1 MQTWT
6 LDWAIRNFI
15 AELLMPPGIWIL
27 MSLGALF
34 FLRHRQI
41 LQRTLLVFA
50 LMMIWV
56 SSTPAFAAWFTHQM
70 DAFLHWPKP
79 VQISGLPHHQQ
90 SSNQVPVQTQG
101 QANNQT
107 QDQIQAIIV
116 LGGGRRLGAKE
127 SAEYSNQDL
136 SKETLERVRMAAKLA
151 RQTGLPI
158 LTSGGQPDATDTK
171 SQSEAEVM
179 SRVLK
184 NEYALNVKW
193 LESQSHTTQE
203 NARYSFEMLKKEQVH
218 RVYLVTH
225 FWHMPRAQRIF
236 EQQGFQV
243 TAIPHGFWGI
253 EQYTPLDFYPGSSA
267 LASTRQVWHEVLG
280 SVWYRLRY

>member
-34 FLRHRQI
+34 FLRHRQV

-70 DAFLHWPKP
+70 DSFLHWPKP

-90 SSNQVPVQTQG
+90 SSNQV
-101 QANNQT
+101 QAQT

-116 LGGGRRLGAKE
+116 LGGGSRLGAQDSSEYGHQDLGKE
-127 SAEYSNQDL
+127 S
-136 SKETLERVRMAAKLA
+136 LERVRLAAKVA
-151 RQTGLPI
+151 KQTGLPI
-158 LTSGGQPDATDTK
+158 LTAGGMPYIRSMSQPIDQADAVIM
-171 SQSEAEVM
+171 AM
-179 SRVLK
+179 VLK
-184 NEYALNVKW
+184 NEYGLSVKW
-193 LESQSHTTQE
+193 IEDQSHTTQE
-203 NARYSFEMLKKEQVH
+203 NAVNSAKLLKAEGVH
-218 RVYLVTH
+218 HIYLVTQ
-225 FWHMPRAQRIF
+225 FWHMPRAQKIF
-236 EQQGFQV
+236 QKQGFQV
-243 TAIPHGFWGI
+243 FPIAQGY
-253 EQYTPLDFYPGSSA
+253 QASQRYTPLDFYPSA
-267 LASTRQVWHEVLG
+267 HGMTLTRQIWHESLG
-280 SVWYRLRY
+280 AVWYAMRF

>member
-41 LQRTLLVFA
+41 LQRILIVFA

-56 SSTPAFAAWFTHQM
+56 TSTPAFAAWFTHQM
-70 DAFLHWPKP
+70 DSFLHWPKP

-90 SSNQVPVQTQG
+90 SSNQVQTQ
-101 QANNQT
+101 AKV
-107 QDQIQAIIV
+107 QAIII

-127 SAEYSNQDL
+127 FAEYSNQDL
-136 SKETLERVRMAAKLA
+136 SKEALERVRMAAKLA

-158 LTSGGQPDATDTK
+158 LTSGGRPDATDAND
-171 SQSEAEVM
+171 QSEAEVM
-179 SRVLK
+179 SWVLK
-184 NEYALNVKW
+184 NEYALDVKW

-203 NARYSFEMLKKEQVH
+203 NARYSFEMLKKEQID

-243 TAIPHGFWGI
+243 TPIPHGFWDI
-253 EQYTPLDFYPGSSA
+253 QRYTPLDFYPSGSAFTS
-267 LASTRQVWHEVLG
+267 SRQVWHEVLG

>member
-34 FLRHRQI
+34 FLTSRQI

-50 LMMIWV
+50 LIMIWV
-56 SSTPAFAAWFTHQM
+56 SSTPAFAAWFIHQV
-70 DAFLHWPKP
+70 DYFLNWPNP
-79 VQISGLPHHQQ
+79 IQISRLPHHQQ
-90 SSNQVPVQTQG
+90 SSNQV
-101 QANNQT
+101 
-107 QDQIQAIIV
+107 QAIIV

-127 SAEYSNQDL
+127 FEEYSNQDL

-158 LTSGGQPDATDTK
+158 LTSGGQPDATDTDD
-171 SQSEAEVM
+171 QPEAEVM

-184 NEYALNVKW
+184 KEYALDVRW
-193 LESQSHTTQE
+193 LESQSHNTQE
-203 NARYSFEMLKKEQVH
+203 NARYSFEILKKEQIH
-218 RVYLVTH
+218 RIYLVTH
-225 FWHMPRAQRIF
+225 FWHMPRARRIF
-236 EQQGFQV
+236 EQQGFEV
-243 TAIPHGFWGI
+243 TPIPHGFWDI
-253 EQYTPLDFYPGSSA
+253 QRYTPLDFYPGSSA
-267 LASTRQVWHEVLG
+267 LALSRQVWHEVLG

>member
-15 AELLMPPGIWIL
+15 VELLMPPGIWIL

-56 SSTPAFAAWFTHQM
+56 SSTPVFAAWFTHQM
-70 DAFLHWPKP
+70 DSFLHWPKP

-90 SSNQVPVQTQG
+90 SSNQVQTQ
-101 QANNQT
+101 AKV
-107 QDQIQAIIV
+107 QAIII

-127 SAEYSNQDL
+127 FAEYSNQDL
-136 SKETLERVRMAAKLA
+136 SKEALERVRMAAKLA

-158 LTSGGQPDATDTK
+158 LTSGGRPDATDAND
-171 SQSEAEVM
+171 QSEAEVM
-179 SRVLK
+179 ARVLK
-184 NEYALNVKW
+184 KEYALDVKW
-193 LESQSHTTQE
+193 LESNSHTTQE
-203 NARYSFEMLKKEQVH
+203 NARYSFEMLKREQID

-243 TAIPHGFWGI
+243 TPIPHGFWDI
-253 EQYTPLDFYPGSSA
+253 KHYTPLDFYPGSSA
-267 LASTRQVWHEVLG
+267 LASSRQVWHEALG
-280 SVWYRLRY
+280 SVWYQLRY